1 VQAFA
6 NALEDRATFG
16 QVIELVGPK
25 VYTLRQL
32 VQLAGRY
39 SGHQRPVIG
48 LPPALA
54 RLQAWFLEHAPGG
67 PIMSRDNLDS
77 MRVDNVASPGTTPL
91 PTAPEDVAPFYLGPQ
106 SSPTGYDHVRRRG

>member
-1 VQAFA
+1 MIAPGVTACC
-6 NALEDRATFG
+6 NAQPILG
-16 QVIELVGPK
+16 QLCEK
-25 VYTLRQL
+25 CWN
-32 VQLAGRY
+32 
-39 SGHQRPVIG
+39 PVSKTR

-77 MRVDNVASPGTTPL
+77 MRVDNVASPGTTPM

-106 SSPTGYDHVRRRG
+106 PSPTGYDHVRRRG